1 MPEPVP
7 EQPVQKL
14 MEYIGA
20 ALKDATRYG
29 LECEMLAWAFMDL
42 CKDHEKIKAAIE
54 HGCREWDL

>member
-1 MPEPVP
+1 
-7 EQPVQKL
+7 

-42 CKDHEKIKAAIE
+42 CKDNARIKQAIE